1 MAHEIYPPT
10 TREQHGLTV
19 VTPKWRKARHA
30 AATALQAERAAS
42 EQADTFLL
50 VPAAQH
56 PLEVGRFPGEEF
68 TVRLGSA
75 LQQYDKI
82 TSGGGKA
89 EFFLPGNRH
98 HDGESGKTDLVAL
111 YDAAGEWLVDKGVP
125 PERLHGLDWIE
136 QARELVYNGADE
148 LRVAAWGFANNVKFR
163 YATYFCSPG
172 QRTRAETYALA
183 FELPVDIVVPE
194 ELLSGEGK
202 QFHDRWDPLQ
212 MGLRGATRAIDPYG
226 DLLAKRIEDR
236 VPADLNTGTTPDMLP
251 FYSHMP
257 WYGTQNQK

>member
-19 VTPKWRKARHA
+19 VTPKWRKARQA

-56 PLEVGRFPGEEF
+56 PLEMGRFPGEEF
-68 TVRLGSA
+68 TARLGSA
-75 LQQYDKI
+75 LQRYENI
-82 TSGGGKA
+82 TGGGGKA

-98 HDGESGKTDLVAL
+98 HDSDSDQTDRVAL
-111 YDAAGEWLVDKGVP
+111 YDAAGDWLVNKGVQ
-125 PERLHGLDWIE
+125 PEHLHGLDWIK
-136 QARELVYNGADE
+136 QANELVYNGADE
-148 LRVAAWGFANNVKFR
+148 LRVAAWGFANNARFR

-183 FELPVDIVVPE
+183 FELPADIVVPDD
-194 ELLSGEGK
+194 LLSDSGER
-202 QFHDRWDPLQ
+202 FHGRWDPAQ
-212 MGLRGATRAIDPYG
+212 MILRGVTGAIDPYG
-226 DLLAKRIEDR
+226 DLLAKRIGDR
-236 VPADLNTGTTPDMLP
+236 VPADLNTGTTPNMLP

-257 WYGTQNQK
+257 WYGPQNQ